1 MTIPATPSELQASL
15 SGEVITADHA
25 EYDETRAVFY
35 PGHDKHPA
43 AIIRAANETDVAA
56 AVNYAREAGLELA
69 VRSGG
74 HSIAGH
80 GETEGALPQRPLG
93 VAA

>member
-1 MTIPATPSELQASL
+1 MTIPATLSKLQASL
-15 SGEVITADHA
+15 SGQIIAADHA

-35 PGHDKHPA
+35 PGHDKRPV
-43 AIIRAANETDVAA
+43 AIIRVANETDVAA

-80 GETEGALPQRPLG
+80 IVTEDGLPRRPLG
-93 VAA
+93 ASA